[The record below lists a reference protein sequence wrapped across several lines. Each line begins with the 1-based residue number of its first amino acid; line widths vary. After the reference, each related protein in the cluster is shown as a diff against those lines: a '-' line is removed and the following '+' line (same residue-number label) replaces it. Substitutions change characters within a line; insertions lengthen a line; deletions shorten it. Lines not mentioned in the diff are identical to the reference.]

1 MHVYLQCLSFSTI
14 SKWQQF
20 NSNLIVKKRT
30 RSQSSIATKRG
41 SMVQSYCQGKL
52 TVWLRFTQT
61 TLWISSATTRMLWV
75 ISKSEASH
83 VDLNRADSSTESYYP
98 CTSLRGITTEQYQLG
113 VVHKYMRK
121 MTNVKISQ
129 IWSRLGQFLIHD
141 VSPSTIMM
149 SGCMP
154 GVNKTSTHWSISP
167 GSMARRLE
175 CHSNWIYPV
184 DGGKEREDVK
194 SSKQTSC
201 HWPTTHTDGWKR
213 AED

>member
-1 MHVYLQCLSFSTI
+1 MTEVHAD
-14 SKWQQF
+14 
-20 NSNLIVKKRT
+20 NP
-30 RSQSSIATKRG
+30 
-41 SMVQSYCQGKL
+41 
-52 TVWLRFTQT
+52 
-61 TLWISSATTRMLWV
+61 
-75 ISKSEASH
+75 
-83 VDLNRADSSTESYYP
+83 VDLFSHNKDALGYIQVWSITCGLEQGRLFHWKLLPMHKFKRYYNRAISAGS
-98 CTSLRGITTEQYQLG
+98 GAQ
-113 VVHKYMRK
+113 VHEK